1 MSFALELLGK
11 GLEEDLMRFILPF
24 ANPLSNDDLE
34 MLQEAIDK
42 QPNHIANQLRL
53 AIHFVQSGNADKAE
67 QVFDAIL
74 KYNPSHLDARLAR
87 ASMYAASG
95 DLEKAI
101 AQLEEACKH
110 FPDDVRVLY
119 GIAHCFEREGKVDQ
133 AIEYYTRVAKSK
145 SFLKEAWQ
153 RLAAIELHRDNIPKA
168 IEYCNELKERFPEDS
183 WGYMILGQLYFSIE
197 DYEQAMDS
205 FERGLLIEPENFD
218 DRDDDVEAL
227 VKDGQFEQAIE
238 LVKMAI
244 EEEHGSFPT
253 TFVRLGDLYCQLG
266 SDQHAVMAYKR
277 ALEIYP
283 GYLEAAVKLGTQHMR
298 MHRYFKAAEAFND
311 AVEINDRIVA
321 AYIGL
326 GASQFLAGRPDA
338 AEDTFDLACALEP
351 NTNLLFAE
359 INRLHIKLAIQNSEI
374 IDIDE
379 SEIGYEGKD
388 LLDVQF
394 ARYRRGLE
402 DSPNKAELHY
412 NYALLL
418 RSKGMVDNAIRHYS
432 RSLETNPSFQRAR
445 FKMALALREKKKYQE
460 STSEFIKG
468 MQISHDH
475 CELHYKLALM
485 YCDKLQFALA
495 VEHVE
500 TAPDAM
506 DVGISLGANINLALQ
521 NMGLVNRA
529 EATWRTVCELDPQS
543 TLAFHSQRKGN
554 LSTHN
559 QQ

>member
-24 ANPLSNDDLE
+24 ANPLSNDDLN

-53 AIHFVQSGNADKAE
+53 AIHFVQSGSTDKAE

-74 KYNPSHLDARLAR
+74 KYNPSHLDARLAK

-95 DLEKAI
+95 DLDKAVM
-101 AQLEEACKH
+101 QLEEALKQ
-110 FPDDVRVLY
+110 FPDDVRILY
-119 GIAHCFEREGKVDQ
+119 GIAHCLEREGKVDE
-133 AIEYYTRVAKSK
+133 AIVYYTKVTCSK
-145 SFLKEAWQ
+145 SFLKEAWE
-153 RLAAIELHRDNIPKA
+153 RLAAIELHRNNIPKA
-168 IEYCNELKERFPEDS
+168 IDYCNELRERFPEDS
-183 WGYMILGQLYFSIE
+183 WVYMILGQFYFAVE
-197 DYEQAMDS
+197 DYEQAMES

-218 DRDDDVEAL
+218 DRDDDVESL
-227 VKDGQFEQAIE
+227 VKDGQLEQAIE

-244 EEEHGSFPT
+244 EEEHSSFPT
-253 TFVRLGDLYCQLG
+253 TFVRLGDLYCHVG
-266 SDQHAVMAYKR
+266 SDHHAVLAYSR

-298 MHRYFKAAEAFND
+298 MHRYYKAAESFNN
-311 AVEINDRIVA
+311 AVEINDKIVA
-321 AYIGL
+321 AYVGL
-326 GASQFLAGRPDA
+326 GASQFLAGRPES

-374 IDIDE
+374 NDVDE
-379 SEIGYEGKD
+379 SQVGYEGKD
-388 LLDVQF
+388 LLDIQF
-394 ARYRRGLE
+394 ARYKRGLDE
-402 DSPNKAELHY
+402 WPNKAELHY

-418 RSKGMVDNAIRHYS
+418 RSKGMVDNAIRHYG

-445 FKMALALREKKKYQE
+445 FKLGLALREKKKYQE
-460 STSEFIKG
+460 STGEFIKG
-468 MQISHDH
+468 MQISREH

-500 TAPDAM
+500 TAPDSM

-543 TLAFHSQRKGN
+543 MLAFHSQRKGS
-554 LSTHN
+554 LS
-559 QQ
+559 QQSK

>member
-24 ANPLSNDDLE
+24 ANPLSNEDLQ

-53 AIHFVQSGNADKAE
+53 AIHFVQSGSTDKAE

-87 ASMYAASG
+87 ASMYAAGG
-95 DLEKAI
+95 DLEKSI
-101 AQLEEACKH
+101 EQLEEARKH
-110 FPDDVRVLY
+110 FPDDVRILY
-119 GIAHCFEREGKVDQ
+119 GIAHCLEREGKVDE
-133 AIEYYTRVAKSK
+133 AIEYYKTVAESK
-145 SFLKEAWQ
+145 SPLKEAWE
-153 RLAAIELHRDNIPKA
+153 RLAAIELNRNNLKQA
-168 IEYCNELKERFPEDS
+168 IVYCDELRERYPEDS
-183 WGYMILGQLYFSIE
+183 WYYMILGQLYFSIE
-197 DYEQAMDS
+197 DYDQAMES

-218 DRDDDVEAL
+218 DRDDDVEGL
-227 VKDGQFEQAIE
+227 VKEGQFEHAIE

-244 EEEHGSFPT
+244 EEEHGTFPT
-253 TFVRLGDLYCQLG
+253 TFVRLGDLYCQVG
-266 SDQHAVMAYKR
+266 SDRHAVMAYKR

-298 MHRYFKAAEAFND
+298 MHRYYKAAEAFNN

-326 GASQFLAGRPDA
+326 GASQFLAGRPEA

-374 IDIDE
+374 TDVDE
-379 SEIGYEGKD
+379 SEIGYDGKD

-402 DSPNKAELHY
+402 EWPNKAELHY

-445 FKMALALREKKKYQE
+445 FKLGLAMREKKQYQE

-468 MQISHDH
+468 MQISREH

-500 TAPDAM
+500 TAPDSM
-506 DVGISLGANINLALQ
+506 DEGISLGANINLALQ
-521 NMGLVNRA
+521 NMGLVDRA

-543 TLAFHSQRKGN
+543 TLAFHAQRKGS
-554 LSTHN
+554 LSHN
-559 QQ
+559 SQ